1 MSNDLLRRIFLKTYN
16 GERHVNRDNFA
27 ASIWQNWSK
36 NLPLRIKR
44 NYIVSYAKCLHPIGC
59 GGLETYQREGGGTQ
73 ICHIC
78 DIKHACF
85 PVTDFEVILASMTYF
100 FIGHLNKDEAKFSAV
115 LKQRE
120 QFIHYMLT
128 IMICKI
134 SEETKPNYHIQFR
147 PVDDADHLVYGK
159 KEFRTA
165 CCWNSRLRP
174 GYWRI

>member
-1 MSNDLLRRIFLKTYN
+1 MQNAFTLLDVGVWRLIKERAGDPNPHAFL
-16 GERHVNRDNFA
+16 H
-27 ASIWQNWSK
+27 
-36 NLPLRIKR
+36 IK
-44 NYIVSYAKCLHPIGC
+44 
-59 GGLETYQREGGGTQ
+59 

-100 FIGHLNKDEAKFSAV
+100 FIGHLNRDEAKFSAV

-165 CCWNSRLRP
+165 CC
-174 GYWRI
+174 